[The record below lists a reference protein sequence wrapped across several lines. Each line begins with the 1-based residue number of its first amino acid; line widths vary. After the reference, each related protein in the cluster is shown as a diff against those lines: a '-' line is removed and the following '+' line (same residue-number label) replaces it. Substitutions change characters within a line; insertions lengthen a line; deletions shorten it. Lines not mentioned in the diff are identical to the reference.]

1 MGGIASLIS
10 AILTFIMALLQLS
23 LTFGAPFGEYVLGGQ
38 YRVLPPKMRYTSTTF
53 SIIFTIIA
61 LAFLQK
67 GKILILG
74 IGSTVVSII
83 IIINTIFL
91 AYAIVGNGFITKSRK
106 ERLVMTPAS
115 ILGFLCSVAALI
127 WG

>member
-38 YRVLPPKMRYTSTTF
+38 YRVLPSKMHYTSTTF
-53 SIIFTIIA
+53 SIVFSIIS

-67 GKILILG
+67 GKILNLG
-74 IGSTVVSII
+74 IGGTVVNII

-115 ILGFLCSVAALI
+115 ILGFLCSVAVLI